1 MSLHAVHPK
10 RLNRRIWTRDAI
22 AINILGYVFIGLF
35 ALMCLFPFYLI
46 IVASITPEASLI
58 RNGYPLIPT
67 EFSLQS
73 YALCLKN
80 PESVLR
86 AYGNTIMVTVIG
98 TFLSVWLATMTGYV
112 LSRRDFPYRNFFSF
126 FLLLYHALFRRPGPV
141 VHDVHAVPRV

>member
-1 MSLHAVHPK
+1 MTAQIAKHKGLDK
-10 RLNRRIWTRDAI
+10 RVWTGDTI

-35 ALMCLFPFYLI
+35 ALLCLFPFYLI

-58 RNGYPLIPT
+58 RNGYPLFPT

-86 AYGNTIMVTVIG
+86 AYGNTIMVTIIG
-98 TFLSVWLATMTGYV
+98 TF
-112 LSRRDFPYRNFFSF
+112 
-126 FLLLYHALFRRPGPV
+126 PV
-141 VHDVHAVPRV
+141 SGL

>member
-1 MSLHAVHPK
+1 MSTPVIK
-10 RLNRRIWTRDAI
+10 RRGLDKRVWTKDTI

-58 RNGYPLIPT
+58 RNGYPLFPT

-80 PESVLR
+80 PGECDPGLR
-86 AYGNTIMVTVIG
+86 QHHHGDAHRHI
-98 TFLSVWLATMTGYV
+98 
-112 LSRRDFPYRNFFSF
+112 
-126 FLLLYHALFRRPGPV
+126 PV
-141 VHDVHAVPRV
+141 GVAGHHDRLCAVPA